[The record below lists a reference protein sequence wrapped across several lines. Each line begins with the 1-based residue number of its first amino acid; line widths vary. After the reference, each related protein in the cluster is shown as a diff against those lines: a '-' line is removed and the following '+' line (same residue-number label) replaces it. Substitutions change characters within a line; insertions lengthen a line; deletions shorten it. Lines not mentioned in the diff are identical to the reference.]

1 MCHSVTLIVNISYK
15 IIMCQHLYT
24 SAASSEVPALL
35 TPLESEILANIVDWP
50 GVRRDTRRR
59 SQSCY
64 QVRQC
69 VGVLSIQ
76 SGAGLVHG
84 YTVTHLIRNRN
95 RGSTFITILM
105 NENVI

>member
-1 MCHSVTLIVNISYK
+1 
-15 IIMCQHLYT
+15 MCQHLYT

-35 TPLESEILANIVDWP
+35 TPLESEILANIVDLP
-50 GVRRDTRRR
+50 GVRRDIMRR

-69 VGVLSIQ
+69 VGVLSSQ
-76 SGAGLVHG
+76 SGARLVHG
-84 YTVTHLIRNRN
+84 THLIHNGN